1 MPLSVLQAAH
11 WATADLRNKVLTA
24 GSGSTNADANELGV
38 STSASAIAAPDT
50 KRRRVT
56 PRSRV
61 VSRSGSSFST
71 GSAADQASHS
81 QVWHQVPADDTY
93 RMGAGGLL
101 FLTALATAAA
111 PLPGIHGL
119 PDLGPDV
126 DSYSVEGAKPSKFR
140 PPPQGER
147 TQFGLTRNTRTTA
160 ELLEEHA
167 LSLNG
172 LTLHDT
178 VAVDQRW
185 TKLDPY
191 RFSVEFWGVDKLAEK
206 ERAYSSTHFYAGSWF
221 NVYVQTIRKKDKG
234 TQLGIYLHR
243 QSPNEAFPDASA
255 PTRGAASAGGGV
267 GELTGEDNR
276 VGRST
281 VTAGAAGTVAGAGAL
296 GLNPFAG
303 GTRLHRAMST
313 PPVTLGPIGVGSPPN
328 RLDPVTPRTS
338 AAALRSPLTP
348 VRDAAGAG
356 SVSGTGSTE
365 EAEKGPYKDP
375 RRVTRVS
382 QPSTEVDGRADRR
395 RTSPYA
401 VRPRSAP
408 RSSASRRPR
417 TISRSRS
424 RGDGSR
430 RRCGRRS
437 T

>member
-1 MPLSVLQAAH
+1 
-11 WATADLRNKVLTA
+11 VLTA
-24 GSGSTNADANELGV
+24 GANGTNADANELGI
-38 STSASAIAAPDT
+38 STSATAIAAPDT

-61 VSRSGSSFST
+61 ASQSGSSSFST
-71 GSAADQASHS
+71 ASAADHASHS
-81 QVWHQVPADDTY
+81 QVWHLVPADDTY

-119 PDLGPDV
+119 PDLGPEV

-160 ELLEEHA
+160 ELLKEHA

-172 LTLHDT
+172 LTLQDT
-178 VAVDQRW
+178 VDQKW

-243 QSPNEAFPDASA
+243 QSPNEAFPPPSA
-255 PTRGAASAGGGV
+255 PTPDAVGPGLSGKDGAG
-267 GELTGEDNR
+267 DDDR

-281 VTAGAAGTVAGAGAL
+281 TTVTGAVTGAL
-296 GLNPFAG
+296 GLSTFTG

-313 PPVTLGPIGVGSPPN
+313 PPVSLGPAAAGSPPT
-328 RLDPVTPRTS
+328 RLDPPVTPRTNT
-338 AAALRSPLTP
+338 AALRSPVTP
-348 VRDAAGAG
+348 ARDGGAG
-356 SVSGTGSTE
+356 SADG
-365 EAEKGPYKDP
+365 EAERGPYKDP
-375 RRVTRVS
+375 RRVTKVCPLIEYV
-382 QPSTEVDGRADRR
+382 QVVQLTRR
-395 RTSPYA
+395 RTSRSA
-401 VRPRSAP
+401 VRPRWAR
-408 RSSASRRPR
+408 RSSASRPPR
-417 TISRSRS
+417 TTLPSRS
-424 RGDGSR
+424 RGGGSR
-430 RRCGRRS
+430 RR
-437 T
+437 